1 LEQINLKKD
10 NNILLA
16 FYGDDFTGSTD
27 ALECITLAGA
37 KALLFI
43 EPPTSEELNRY
54 PNLDVIGV
62 AGKTR
67 SLPTGAME
75 EVLIPAFKQLL
86 ATGALQIHYKVCST
100 FDSSSAIG
108 SIGKAIDCG
117 AEICSTSLIPVLG
130 GTPAL
135 GRYCLFGNLFAQM
148 GIGTQGDIFR
158 LDRHPSMKNH
168 PVTPALESDLHML
181 ISHQTDKKIGLI
193 DILKIDTPH
202 QQWISTIQN
211 DTEVVVVDVLHESQ
225 LGNIGAWLANLQQ
238 GDKPVFSIGSSG
250 IEMALGKYYNTIQR
264 FQPRLSWNHPGCS
277 SPLLVVSGSCSPITA
292 AQIQWAKNIGF
303 EEVILHETS
312 IHENG
317 NVEPT
322 LVQQVK
328 TLLEKQTSVILHTG
342 DKQSINLSAEK
353 MGTALGTIAKELVTL
368 TGIKRVGFSGGD
380 TSSYAARALGIDAV
394 EMMAPLVKGAP
405 LCRAFSKYPS
415 INGLEVN
422 FKGGQVGG
430 ENYFQLL
437 QNGGIQP

>member
-1 LEQINLKKD
+1 MEQINLKKD

-43 EPPTSEELNRY
+43 EPPTSEELKRY

-67 SLPTGAME
+67 SLSPEEME
-75 EVLIPAFKQLL
+75 NVLLPAFTQLL
-86 ATGALQIHYKVCST
+86 ASGAGQIHYKVCST
-100 FDSSSAIG
+100 FDSSAAIG

-117 AEICSTSLIPVLG
+117 AEICSTTLIPVLG

-148 GIGTQGDIFR
+148 GIGTRGDIFR

-168 PVTPALESDLHML
+168 PVTPALESDICKL
-181 ISHQTDKKIGLI
+181 IGHQTAKKIGLI
-193 DILKIDTPH
+193 DVLKLDTPYQH
-202 QQWISTIQN
+202 WVNTIQN
-211 DTEVVVVDVLHESQ
+211 DTEVVVLDVLYENQ
-225 LGNIGAWLANLQQ
+225 LSNIGAWLAALQQ

-250 IEMALGKYYNTIQR
+250 IEMALGKYFNSIQR
-264 FQPRLSWNHPGCS
+264 LQPTLSWNHPGCS
-277 SPLLVVSGSCSPITA
+277 IPLLVVSGSCSPITA
-292 AQIQWAKNIGF
+292 AQIQWAKNKGF
-303 EEVILHETS
+303 EEVILHESS
-312 IHENG
+312 IQEDG

-322 LVQQVK
+322 IVQQVQ
-328 TLLEKQTSVILHTG
+328 TLLEKQISVILHTG
-342 DKQSINLSAEK
+342 DKQSIHLSAEK
-353 MGTALGTIAKELVTL
+353 MGTALGTVAKELVTL

-394 EMMAPLVKGAP
+394 EMLAPLVKGAP
-405 LCRAFSKYPS
+405 LCRAFSKYQS

-437 QNGGIQP
+437 QNGGE